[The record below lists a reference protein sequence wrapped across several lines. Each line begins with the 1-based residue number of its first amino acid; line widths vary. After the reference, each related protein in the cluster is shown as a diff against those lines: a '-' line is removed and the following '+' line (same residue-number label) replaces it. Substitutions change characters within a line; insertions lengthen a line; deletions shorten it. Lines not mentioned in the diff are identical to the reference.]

1 MKSSTN
7 TLSSLVLSTDSAT
20 NATVEVGEDVAP
32 RSARATHEGKSV
44 ENAIYAHIRAIRA
57 LGRDTINT
65 IEIAEALSLT
75 VPEVNRAISALE
87 KRGVKI
93 LNG

>member
-1 MKSSTN
+1 MSADSSTAS
-7 TLSSLVLSTDSAT
+7 TLVLSTESAT
-20 NATVEVGEDVAP
+20 EGQIQVDNAP
-32 RSARATHEGKSV
+32 RTRPSV
-44 ENAIYAHIRAIRA
+44 HINKRLENAIYAYIRAIRA

-93 LNG
+93 LNA